1 MPEVTVY
8 TGNFCG
14 FCTQVKALLERR
26 GIPYT
31 ELSVEDEPG
40 LREKLLA
47 RSGRRTLP
55 QVFVGER
62 YIGGA
67 DELRALDASGELT
80 QLMQNRGM
88 TMAEQNTVPPGAG
101 DTPTNG
107 QGPAV
112 ALQTVYIKDL
122 SFEAPKGP
130 FLPAQTQDP
139 KISLNLSTLSSNVGQ
154 DAHEVILSVTI
165 EAKAGD
171 IAVYLAEVKQA
182 GVFLVRGFGA
192 DETRRILGSFA
203 PNILF
208 PYIRQTVSD
217 VVVKGGFP
225 PFLLPHVN
233 FDALFERSLQE
244 QAARQ
249 PGQPPAEQT
258 N

>member
-1 MPEVTVY
+1 M
-8 TGNFCG
+8 
-14 FCTQVKALLERR
+14 
-26 GIPYT
+26 
-31 ELSVEDEPG
+31 
-40 LREKLLA
+40 
-47 RSGRRTLP
+47 
-55 QVFVGER
+55 
-62 YIGGA
+62 A
-67 DELRALDASGELT
+67 DE
-80 QLMQNRGM
+80 
-88 TMAEQNTVPPGAG
+88 NTTPAGAG
-101 DTPTNG
+101 DAAANG

-130 FLPAQTQDP
+130 FMATQAQDP
-139 KISLNLSTLSSNVGQ
+139 KISLNLSTMSSTVGQ
-154 DAHEVILSVTI
+154 DAHEVVLSVTL
-165 EAKAGD
+165 EAKNGD
-171 IAVYLAEVKQA
+171 VAVYLAEVKQA
-182 GVFLVRGFGA
+182 GVFVVRGFGV

-249 PGQPPAEQT
+249 AQATPAPAPEQA

>member
-1 MPEVTVY
+1 M
-8 TGNFCG
+8 
-14 FCTQVKALLERR
+14 
-26 GIPYT
+26 
-31 ELSVEDEPG
+31 
-40 LREKLLA
+40 
-47 RSGRRTLP
+47 
-55 QVFVGER
+55 
-62 YIGGA
+62 A
-67 DELRALDASGELT
+67 DENS
-80 QLMQNRGM
+80 
-88 TMAEQNTVPPGAG
+88 VPAGAG
-101 DTPTNG
+101 EPSTNG

-130 FLPAQTQDP
+130 FLPAQVNDP
-139 KISLNLSTLSSNVGQ
+139 KISLNLSTMSSSVGQ

-165 EAKAGD
+165 EAKSGD
-171 IAVYLAEVKQA
+171 VAVYLAEVKQA
-182 GVFLVRGFGA
+182 GVFLVRGFGV

-217 VVVKGGFP
+217 VVTKGGFP

-249 PGQPPAEQT
+249 KQQPAPEQT

>member
-1 MPEVTVY
+1 M
-8 TGNFCG
+8 
-14 FCTQVKALLERR
+14 
-26 GIPYT
+26 
-31 ELSVEDEPG
+31 
-40 LREKLLA
+40 
-47 RSGRRTLP
+47 
-55 QVFVGER
+55 
-62 YIGGA
+62 A
-67 DELRALDASGELT
+67 D
-80 QLMQNRGM
+80 
-88 TMAEQNTVPPGAG
+88 QNTTPAGAG
-101 DTPTNG
+101 EGATNG

-130 FLPAQTQDP
+130 FLPAQVQDP
-139 KISLNLSTLSSNVGQ
+139 KISLNLSTTSNSVGQ
-154 DAHEVILSVTI
+154 DAHEVVLSVTL
-165 EAKAGD
+165 EAKNGD
-171 IAVYLAEVKQA
+171 VAVYLAEVKQA
-182 GVFLVRGFGA
+182 GVFLVRGFGI

-217 VVVKGGFP
+217 VVTKGGFP

-249 PGQPPAEQT
+249 AQPAPEQT